1 MKNNVS
7 IERPCSSTCISE
19 CGAPSWA
26 CFLPKCCN
34 NMNFA
39 IVIII
44 NKQTTTTNTNSNN
57 NKCNYFTP
65 YITQYDLLSFLNDSF
80 RCPVLNAR
88 KMLSVQFQVN
98 QEFFQSLPCS
108 KLDDSIIN
116 HNQKVIE
123 LGKPSCSHALSYI
136 VIHSQI

>member
-1 MKNNVS
+1 
-7 IERPCSSTCISE
+7 
-19 CGAPSWA
+19 
-26 CFLPKCCN
+26 
-34 NMNFA
+34 MNFA

-44 NKQTTTTNTNSNN
+44 NKKTTTTNTNSNN

-80 RCPVLNAR
+80 CCPVLNAR

-98 QEFFQSLPCS
+98 QEFFQSLPSS

-116 HNQKVIE
+116 LNQKVIE
-123 LGKPSCSHALSYI
+123 LGKLSFYI
-136 VIHSQI
+136 SYQGDLYFTVFNTTIRTRY